1 MSPPSSPPTVAVLD
15 DDFPL
20 AVGVCRVLTASG
32 LQAEAFANPAALA
45 EAAARQRYDAFVL
58 DWWLGNQTVL
68 PLIYELRARHANAP
82 IVLYTGQLAIGN
94 QPTEQEIAQVLRECR
109 VEFRQKPYSN
119 RALAA
124 EIKSALSG

>member
-1 MSPPSSPPTVAVLD
+1 MPQPPRLPAVAVLD

-20 AVGVCRVLTASG
+20 AVSVCRVLVASG
-32 LQAEAFANPAALA
+32 LQAEPFADAAALA
-45 EAAARQRYDAFVL
+45 EAVAHQRFDAFVL
-58 DWWLGNQTVL
+58 DWWLGHQSAL
-68 PLIYELRARHANAP
+68 PLIYRLRVRHASAL

-94 QPTEQEIAQVLRECR
+94 QPTEQEIAQVLRDCR

-124 EIKSALSG
+124 ELKSALLR